1 MDPTMQVRWWNYESG
16 SEYMA
21 TQEESG
27 WTFAER
33 EWGGVR
39 WYSVHATPE
48 LCEIA
53 DLLFAAEQQKQMC
66 VAASASACGV
76 QANSDHQSQL
86 AVAAA

>member
-1 MDPTMQVRWWNYESG
+1 MDLAMEVRWWNYESG

-21 TQEESG
+21 TWEESG

-39 WYSVHATPE
+39 WYPEPATPE
-48 LCEIA
+48 LCEMA
-53 DLLFAAEQQKQMC
+53 DLRFAEEQEKKMC
-66 VAASASACGV
+66 VAASAAACGV

-86 AVAAA
+86 VVAAA